1 MERRLSFLWI
11 FGLLALLSACDNSG
25 SYDSS
30 NYREDTNAHNYQP
43 IANEDSDEPVSEY
56 VNTLASRDVWQN
68 PRVVINKLGNLEGM
82 VIADIGAGQG
92 YFSSYIANHAAI
104 EKVIAIDIDK
114 EAIQFIENIKI
125 TFEEQVRNRIET
137 RLVEPHDANLEDHEV
152 DIALIVNT
160 YVYFDNPLD
169 YLRRLRR
176 GIKPGGEVV
185 IVDFK
190 KRKTPKGPPMD
201 YRVAI
206 GEVEQALLRAGYVDI
221 DSDDQTLD
229 YQYIITAR
237 PGLEQ

>member
-1 MERRLSFLWI
+1 MEWRQLILFCI
-11 FGLLALLSACDNSG
+11 GGLALLSACDSG
-25 SYDSS
+25 NYNGNANGENTNIDS
-30 NYREDTNAHNYQP
+30 YQP
-43 IANEDSDEPVSEY
+43 TSNSDTEEPVKEY
-56 VNTLASRDVWQN
+56 VSSIASRDVWQN
-68 PRVVINKLGNLEGM
+68 PRVVINKLGDLTGK

-92 YFSSYIANHAAI
+92 YFSSYIANHSDI

-125 TFEEQVRNRIET
+125 TFEEQVRNKIET
-137 RLVEPHDANLEDHEV
+137 RLVEPYDANLKDNEV
-152 DIALIVNT
+152 DVALIVNT
-160 YVYFDNPLD
+160 YVYFENPLD

-176 GIKPGGEVV
+176 GIRPDGKVV

-206 GEVEQALLRAGYVDI
+206 GEVEQTLLRAGYVDI

-237 PGLEQ
+237 PGLDQ

>member
-1 MERRLSFLWI
+1 MESRLRFFLGFWVLI
-11 FGLLALLSACDNSG
+11 LLNACDSG
-25 SYDSS
+25 SYNSS
-30 NYREDTNAHNYQP
+30 NYREDTAVHDYQP
-43 IANEDSDEPVSEY
+43 VSNDGEDDPLTDYVSM
-56 VNTLASRDVWQN
+56 TTASRDVWQN
-68 PRVVINKLGNLEGM
+68 PRVVIRKLGDLTGK

-92 YFSSYIANHAAI
+92 YFSSYIANHSDI

-114 EAIQFIENIKI
+114 EAINFIETVKI

-137 RLVEPHDANLEDHEV
+137 RLVPPHDANLKDHEV

-160 YVYFDNPLD
+160 YVYFDDPLD
-169 YLRRLRR
+169 YLRRLKS
-176 GIKPGGEVV
+176 GIKPDGQLV

-206 GEVEQALLRAGYVDI
+206 GEVEQALLQAGYVDI

-237 PGLEQ
+237 PGLDQ